1 MVVHLP
7 DPATPFIGRK
17 RELVQLRRL
26 LGESRILT
34 LVGPGGVGKTRLALA
49 LAADRS
55 RAFADGVWYLNLD
68 GLSDAGLL
76 AATVVDVLGLRGET
90 ASPSW
95 ASLAES
101 LGGRQAL
108 LVLDN
113 CEHLAGPAAE
123 LMTAVAA
130 GCPRMRL
137 LATSRRP
144 MQVPGVRNVPVP
156 PLSMPT
162 DSGGTK
168 ATELAGSDAIRFFI
182 EHAKQVS
189 PTFEFSAENADA
201 VVDLVRGLDR
211 LPLAL
216 ELAAV
221 QLRSSTIEQVLERVT
236 SPEAWLDWPGAAD
249 AVRQQT
255 MRASLLWSADLC
267 SPDERRIWAML
278 SVFGGSF
285 DVEAVEWTCAGV
297 ELDGDPVDV
306 LQGLVEKS
314 IVVRE
319 DHGRTIRFSMLGVLR
334 RFGHELLA
342 REPLVERKVAD
353 RLVRYY
359 LALPIRAELEWNS
372 ARQVH
377 WLQHLPLE
385 HRNIVSALSRA
396 SQEPATY
403 ASDAG
408 RAVVALWRFYW
419 WACGWEAEGVLWAK
433 RFVDLVPNNHDI
445 RAELALIGSLLAFT
459 IGDGDAA
466 RTLLSVGEESAAKTR
481 SPLALGLVEHVRGDD
496 AMYDRRFDDAL
507 KHFRNA
513 LGRYDGSCA
522 AFAIDTSLM
531 LIHACSGMGDIET
544 ATRAHE
550 RILGDVAPEERFHRS
565 YAWLYLA
572 EALAGVGR
580 TQDAREAIRTAVRL
594 KVELADPFGLAW
606 AIEVA
611 ARVELEL
618 DNALTA
624 AVLTGAA
631 ERLWH
636 EMGMQAE
643 TLQRLQIRDPG
654 TTASLR
660 RQLGDAAVLAAVA
673 SGEAATDV
681 EALLIAVGASRGPVR
696 KAPSRGGL
704 TRRES
709 QVAELVGQGL
719 TNKQIAER
727 LVIAQRTADTHVQNV
742 LTKLDFTSRA
752 QIASWVSAR

>member
-1 MVVHLP
+1 MVGHLP

-17 RELVQLRRL
+17 RELVQLRKL

-68 GLSDAGLL
+68 GLSDADLF

-95 ASLAES
+95 ASLAAS
-101 LGGRQAL
+101 LRGRQAL

-144 MQVPGVRNVPVP
+144 MQVPGVRDVPVP
-156 PLSMPT
+156 PLSMPIGP
-162 DSGGTK
+162 GGTGV
-168 ATELAGSDAIRFFI
+168 AELAGSDAIRFFT

-201 VVDLVRGLDR
+201 IIDLVSGLDC

-236 SPEAWLDWPGAAD
+236 SPEVWLDWPSGAD

-267 SPDERRIWAML
+267 SPDERSLWAIL
-278 SVFGGSF
+278 SVFSGSF
-285 DVEAVEWTCAGV
+285 DVEAVEWVCVG
-297 ELDGDPVDV
+297 LDLGGDPVDV

-319 DHGRTIRFSMLGVLR
+319 DHGHTVRFSMLGVLR
-334 RFGHELLA
+334 RFGHEMLA
-342 REPLVERKVAD
+342 REPLVEREVAD
-353 RLVRYY
+353 RVVRYY
-359 LALPIRAELEWNS
+359 LALPIRAEFEWNS
-372 ARQVH
+372 ARQVL
-377 WLQHLPLE
+377 WLRQLPLD
-385 HRNIVSALSRA
+385 HRNLVSALGRA
-396 SQEPATY
+396 AQEPATY
-403 ASDAG
+403 AMDAG

-419 WACGWEAEGVLWAK
+419 WACGWETEGVLWTQ
-433 RFVDLVPNNHDI
+433 RFVDLVPDQDI

-459 IGDGDAA
+459 LGDGDAA
-466 RTLLSVGEESAAKTR
+466 RTLLTVGEESAAKTQ

-496 AMYDRRFDDAL
+496 AMYDRRFEDAL
-507 KHFRNA
+507 EHFRNA
-513 LGRYDGSCA
+513 LGQYGNSCP
-522 AFAIDTSLM
+522 AFTIDTSLM
-531 LIHACSGMGDIET
+531 LIHACAGMGDIQSAEQ
-544 ATRAHE
+544 AHQ
-550 RILGDVAPEERFHRS
+550 RILRDVAPEERFHRS

-572 EALAGVGR
+572 EVLAGVGR
-580 TQDAREAIRTAVRL
+580 GHDAREAIRAAVRL
-594 KVELADPFGLAW
+594 KAELADPFGLAW
-606 AIEVA
+606 ALEVA
-611 ARVELEL
+611 ARIELEL
-618 DNALTA
+618 DNAVTA
-624 AVLTGAA
+624 AALTGAA
-631 ERLWH
+631 GRLWH

-643 TLQRLQIRDPG
+643 TLQRLQIRDPN
-654 TTASLR
+654 TMASLR
-660 RQLGDAAVLAAVA
+660 RQLGDADVDAAVA
-673 SGEAATDV
+673 SGEGASDA
-681 EALLIAVGASRGPVR
+681 EALMIAVGASRGPAR
-696 KAPSRGGL
+696 SAPPRGGL

-709 QVAELVGQGL
+709 QVAELVAEGL

-727 LVIAQRTADTHVQNV
+727 LVIAQRTADAHVQNV
-742 LTKLDFTSRA
+742 LMKLGFTSRA
-752 QIASWVSAR
+752 QIASWVTAR